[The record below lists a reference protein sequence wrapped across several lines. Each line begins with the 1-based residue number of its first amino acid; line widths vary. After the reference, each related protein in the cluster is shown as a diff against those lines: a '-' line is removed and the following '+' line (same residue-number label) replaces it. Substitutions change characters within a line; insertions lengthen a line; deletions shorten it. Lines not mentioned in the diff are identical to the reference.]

1 MNKFKSLKTLFF
13 ASSVILLS
21 YACEKL
27 EQDKVDTETQSAVD
41 NAIAEGSFTQIFPVI
56 NDIGVNDDGIEK
68 NSLGGDTACYTVT
81 DYKDSVIIDF
91 KNGCVDELG
100 RLRRGIIKADF
111 NGKWKDIG
119 ATVVVTFRDFDI
131 DLMKYEGQM
140 IFSRDGLYKFTRK
153 IQGGKLI
160 HPDWSILYDGNQT
173 IEQTEG
179 YTSDLA
185 IKDTV
190 SFDNVF
196 KFTGKT
202 SGTNRKGLKYTSE
215 ITVPIIKKESCKYIQ
230 SGIYQITPD
239 SLPSRIINFGDGTC
253 DSKATVTVNGKVTEI
268 KLE

>member
-1 MNKFKSLKTLFF
+1 MNKFKSLKTLLF

-41 NAIAEGSFTQIFPVI
+41 NAIAEGSFTQIFPVV

-68 NSLGGDTACYTVT
+68 TSLGGDTSCYTVT
-81 DYKDSVIIDF
+81 NYKDSVIVDF

-100 RLRRGIIKADF
+100 RLRKGIIKADY

-119 ATVVVTFRDFDI
+119 SSVVVSFKDFEI
-131 DLMKYEGQM
+131 DLMKYEGQI
-140 IFSRDGLYKFTRK
+140 IFRRDGLYKFTRI

-160 HPDWSILYDGNQT
+160 HPDWSILYGGDQT

-179 YTSDLA
+179 FTSNPG
-185 IKDTV
+185 IKDTI
-190 SFDNVF
+190 SSDNVF

-202 SGTNRKGLKYTSE
+202 NGTNRKGLKYTSE

-239 SLPSRIINFGDGTC
+239 SLPSRIVNFGDGTC
-253 DSKATVTVNGKVTEI
+253 DSKATVTINGKVYDFEL
-268 KLE
+268 K